1 MPIASIRLARRYFF
15 TATESSSGSE
25 FRCRCRRVL
34 INWSTPRSTPR
45 NHRGACRRSP
55 QSERIDWPPPYKDA
69 TEKYSSQVRL
79 MIRLGSRLDPE
90 ITRFVMT
97 GWWREGDLNRRAPS
111 FHRFLRD
118 FRSISFL
125 QRTRVG

>member
-79 MIRLGSRLDPE
+79 MIRLGSRPDPE

-97 GWWREGDLNRRAPS
+97 GWWMRQSYANCSLLQIPLIIRENTGNY
-111 FHRFLRD
+111 RD
-118 FRSISFL
+118 
-125 QRTRVG
+125 